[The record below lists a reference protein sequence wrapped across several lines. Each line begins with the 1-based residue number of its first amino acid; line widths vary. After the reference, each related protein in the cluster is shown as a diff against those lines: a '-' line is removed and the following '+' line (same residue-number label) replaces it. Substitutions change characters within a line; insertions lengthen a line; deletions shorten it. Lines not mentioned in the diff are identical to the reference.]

1 MRKDL
6 FKLFLITVLTILTF
20 IYTSS
25 SLALSVFIISLW
37 ITETLPL
44 PVTALLVPVLASL
57 LGILT
62 PEKAASSFGNDI
74 IFLFIGVFFISKAAS
89 SSGLTQR
96 LANSLLKLPTSS
108 TPIFIFILLL
118 STWAM
123 SMFFSNTATV
133 ALMLP
138 IILGVLDE
146 FKDENLTKRLLI
158 GTSFAASF
166 GGMATPV
173 GTPPNAIAVGFLE
186 SKGVSIN
193 FLDWV
198 LVGLPFSLL
207 MFIISYMILCFF
219 FPLKAETCLVKK
231 QETRKRSVKFEEKV
245 AILSMLIALTLWLL
259 PSFTNLKIPLGTA
272 AILAVI
278 PLFALRT
285 LSWDKAKEIDW
296 GTVILFGGGL
306 TLGSVIEVSGITHSL
321 TLPFQS
327 EFIILVVIVGVCIL
341 LSEFGSNTASAAIL
355 IPVFYSIA
363 PDSTMLIA
371 LACSFGFMLPVSTP
385 PNAIVYGTGLLP
397 LRSMLKTGV
406 LIDLIGVLLLA
417 SYFYFL
423 TVPLSFL

>member
-1 MRKDL
+1 MFKVLIACSATLISQLL
-6 FKLFLITVLTILTF
+6 FHNE
-20 IYTSS
+20 
-25 SLALSVFIISLW
+25 ALSLTVFTISLW
-37 ITETLPL
+37 ITEALPL
-44 PVTALLVPVLASL
+44 PVTALLVPVLATL

-89 SSGLTQR
+89 LSGLTQR
-96 LANSLLKLPTSS
+96 IANSLLRLPTRS
-108 TPIFIFILLL
+108 TPIFIFAILFT
-118 STWAM
+118 TWAM

-138 IILGVLDE
+138 IILGLSNE

-158 GTSFAASF
+158 GASFAASF

-186 SKGVSIN
+186 SKGIAIN

-207 MFIISYMILCFF
+207 MFIVSYIALCLF
-219 FPLKAETCLVKK
+219 FPLKAETCLISK
-231 QETRKRSVKFEEKV
+231 QETKTIPVKFEEKV
-245 AILSMLIALTLWLL
+245 AIFSLLIALTLWLL

-272 AILAVI
+272 AILAVV
-278 PLFALRT
+278 PLFLLRT
-285 LSWDKAKEIDW
+285 LPWDKAKEIDW

-306 TLGSVIEVSGITHSL
+306 TLGSVIEVSGITNSL
-321 TLPFQS
+321 NLGFQS
-327 EFIILVVIVGVCIL
+327 EFIMLVVIVGICIL
-341 LSEFGSNTASAAIL
+341 LSEVGSNTASAAIL
-355 IPVFYSIA
+355 IPLFYSIA
-363 PDSTMLIA
+363 PDSTILIA

-385 PNAIVYGTGLLP
+385 PNAIIYGTGQVP

-406 LIDLIGVLLLA
+406 IIDFLGVLLLTA
-417 SYFYFL
+417 YFYFL
-423 TVPLSFL
+423 TVTV